1 MINRRLLVL
10 LFMMAF
16 YVFYVRPQ
24 VEEGQQL
31 VEQNIVMHSSIA
43 REQILAEKLE
53 QHPEKL
59 TRLVEKIRFNRS
71 LFFPAE
77 LDNSSALGKLQQ
89 LIKQAAVVSGVQLN
103 QTHWG
108 EPIVVDK
115 LNIVRL
121 PLSLTIHGGAAQL
134 DQFRLRV
141 LTSGI
146 LVEIETAQIQK
157 KTADNLLLR
166 VGLVGFKFLRP
177 PTEFKNQSLA
187 PLQSPNPSVKIE
199 AGN

>member
-1 MINRRLLVL
+1 MINRRLLAL

-31 VEQNIVMHSSIA
+31 VEQNIAMRNSIA
-43 REQILAEKLE
+43 REKVLAEKLE

-59 TRLVEKIRFNRS
+59 TQLVEKIRFNRS
-71 LFFPAE
+71 LLFPAE

-89 LIKQAAVVSGVQLN
+89 LIKQAAASSGVELN
-103 QTHWG
+103 QSHWG
-108 EPIVVDK
+108 EPVVVDT

-121 PLSLTIHGGAAQL
+121 PLSLTIYGGAKQL
-134 DQFRLRV
+134 DQFRSRV
-141 LTSGI
+141 LDSGI

-157 KTADNLLLR
+157 KSLDNLLLR
-166 VGLVGFKFLRP
+166 IGLVGFKFLRP

-187 PLQSPNPSVKIE
+187 PLQAPNPSLKIE
-199 AGN
+199 AGS

>member
-134 DQFRLRV
+134 DQFRSRV